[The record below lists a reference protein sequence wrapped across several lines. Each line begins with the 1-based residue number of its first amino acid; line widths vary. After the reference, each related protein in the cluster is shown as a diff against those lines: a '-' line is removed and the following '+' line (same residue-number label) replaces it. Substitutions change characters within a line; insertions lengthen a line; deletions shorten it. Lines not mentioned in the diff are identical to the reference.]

1 MCFPAIIQH
10 NLLPATVLTLYTR
23 ETAVQAF
30 AALPLNLVRRYWLLI
45 LVKQLLVSHCRL
57 YAIYRPDFELFGFSA
72 AKYLSRE

>member
-30 AALPLNLVRRYWLLI
+30 AALPLNLVRR
-45 LVKQLLVSHCRL
+45 L